1 MPHVRHL
8 ALRGHVPPRAR
19 TSAGGHRTRFRA
31 LNDLNVFDGLGT
43 FKILNV
49 LRVFCVFRVPRIP
62 RASRSFRVPC
72 TACAFRNFRALR
84 TSHAARLRPQ
94 PIKGDPMNPRQ
105 RRGVLLILVTV
116 LGAIVT
122 FVAVFNYVQSVSSQ
136 VGPKTTVLEL
146 SKDVTELHEITAEDV
161 TSVEVPER
169 WVPKDAVHSLSD
181 FEGKVTASSYS
192 KGSVLQASMLQD
204 PPQLTEGYREVTIMV
219 DAETG
224 VAGKVAP
231 GSRVDVVS
239 TIEDPNTKQQTAQV
253 IIQNALITD
262 VGVATTVED
271 ESSSGD
277 FKESE
282 AVPVTFA
289 LTPDDSLKLAYAES
303 FSKKVRLLLRR
314 EGDDSS
320 VGNPEYSTG
329 SPATPGGN

>member
-1 MPHVRHL
+1 
-8 ALRGHVPPRAR
+8 
-19 TSAGGHRTRFRA
+19 
-31 LNDLNVFDGLGT
+31 
-43 FKILNV
+43 
-49 LRVFCVFRVPRIP
+49 
-62 RASRSFRVPC
+62 
-72 TACAFRNFRALR
+72 
-84 TSHAARLRPQ
+84 
-94 PIKGDPMNPRQ
+94 MNPRQ

-122 FVAVFNYVQSVSSQ
+122 FIAVFNYVQSVSSQ

-146 SKDVTELHEITAEDV
+146 SKDVNELQGVTAADV
-161 TSVEVPER
+161 TATQVPER
-169 WVPKDAVHSLSD
+169 WAPKNAVHDLS
-181 FEGKVTASSYS
+181 EVQGKVTASSYS
-192 KGSVLQASMLQD
+192 KGAVLQTSMLQD

-224 VAGKVAP
+224 GAGKVAS

-239 TIEDPNTKQQTAQV
+239 TLQDPNNKQQTAQV

-262 VGVATTVED
+262 VGVATKVED
-271 ESSSGD
+271 ESDSGD

-314 EGDDSS
+314 DGDNGS
-320 VGNPEYSTG
+320 VGDPEYSA
-329 SPATPGGN
+329 PAGTPTANGGNQ